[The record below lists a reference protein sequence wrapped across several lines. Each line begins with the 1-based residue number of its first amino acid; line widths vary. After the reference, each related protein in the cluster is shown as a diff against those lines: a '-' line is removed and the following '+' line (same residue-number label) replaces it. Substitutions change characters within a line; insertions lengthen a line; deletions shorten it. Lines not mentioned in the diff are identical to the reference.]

1 MNLNIAHHRMTV
13 NPFAQ
18 FLAGVMII
26 ASLTLVSAVPAHAV
40 DPIGTATGT
49 QISCTGGISG
59 GVCYRVTISGCAGG
73 TFYAG
78 AKINNPPQGET
89 AIGAVI
95 LTTGGGGNTWYDNDP
110 LFMIPSNCSGNCGMQ
125 TVLDLN
131 NAKYYTIQTNFS
143 DPSNPVGGTGVL
155 DGWLTGSTTS
165 QIGARE
171 LACRYA
177 TMANWIWTSVLG
189 GGENR
194 PVCATGNSAG
204 SAAIAYAISQYGLGT
219 WSPGP
224 AFRTVELTS
233 GPPLSRLDYGCLS
246 GPDAPTYN
254 TECFS
259 GQHTLSVGLANDQ
272 NIIDPSYDGDNDVS
286 RKCTSMNW
294 QTCLG
299 TYDYCARSYYS
310 GITSGTPL
318 WDDSILS
325 DIDPPTLSYPNT
337 TVRSLFGGQDKSG
350 AAAQGQEYY
359 DQITT
364 TKSEFCVQTAYH
376 PLPGYTYGEQQIV
389 TDLENNCK

>member
-40 DPIGTATGT
+40 DPIGTASGT
-49 QISCTGGISG
+49 RITCPAGGASGGI
-59 GVCYRVTISGCAGG
+59 CDRVTISGCAGG

-78 AKINNPPQGET
+78 VKINTPPQGET

-95 LTTGGGGNTWYDNDP
+95 LTTGAGGNTWYDNDP
-110 LFMIPSNCSGNCGMQ
+110 SFMRSGECSGNCGMQ

-143 DPSNPVGGTGVL
+143 DPSNPGGTGAL

-246 GPDAPTYN
+246 TSAAPTYN
-254 TECFS
+254 AECFS
-259 GQHTLSVGLANDQ
+259 KPVSLSVGLGNDE
-272 NIIDPSYDGDNDVS
+272 NIIDPSYDGEVDNCNS
-286 RKCTSMNW
+286 T
-294 QTCLG
+294 TCLG
-299 TYDYCARSYYS
+299 AYDYCANSYFS
-310 GITSGTPL
+310 GSASGTPL
-318 WDDSILS
+318 LHDSILS
-325 DIDPPTLSYPNT
+325 DSDPPTLSYPNT
-337 TVRSLFGGQDKSG
+337 TVRSLFGSLDTAGPP
-350 AAAQGQEYY
+350 AQGQEYY
-359 DQITT
+359 DQVTT
-364 TKSEFCVQTAYH
+364 TKSEACVQNVGH
-376 PLPGYTYGEQQIV
+376 PMPGYLKGEQQIV
-389 TDLENNCK
+389 ADLENNCK